1 MRCLGSDL
9 SISRLRQQ
17 SVYGPL
23 VGAILAV
30 APYAVFLLPND
41 HVIASGDYTNYQ
53 LPAREFARDELF
65 AGRLPLWCQYLSC
78 GTPIHATQQA
88 GFAYFPVTMAVLLL
102 GANAGLKFN
111 VFLHVLFCYFGQ
123 YKLARLFGVS
133 RAASVFAAVVACQS
147 GFLVYHLLEGHVTLV
162 LEYALIP
169 WFFWALVRFLRR
181 PRAETAVALA
191 AFVAL
196 LAVGGQPQLL
206 YYCLLIG
213 GLWGVGSVWQ
223 GDASS
228 HRVAAIAWGVAGAV
242 VAVLVSAIQTV
253 PTWELMNDGYFV
265 SERGSLEY
273 ASGHAAMSIDSLSFW
288 CPYFMGS
295 RLAEIPEYGHPGGF
309 FHERTNYLGLAVPLL
324 ALLGMA
330 KSVERWQW
338 PIAGLVLFCLLVAVG
353 PATPLFGA
361 LGAVVPGLLSFR
373 CPARMLAIVAIL
385 APILAARG
393 LDSWILQ
400 RPWESGR
407 LLLAAIAL
415 AWFAAS
421 ILLDSIFY
429 LVDLGE
435 PYIAYVERTV
445 YPQFVVA
452 AVLTLIVVG
461 LILVLPA
468 IGKRSQMLAYL
479 LLIWVTVNDLWI
491 TNGRYV
497 RLAPPRPFGELP
509 TAEPADPH
517 VRIVDA
523 PEYPEIIEL
532 NLRYSCLVPVA
543 IGNRWTSVVTDE
555 GGVEPQSIRRMH
567 EGIVR
572 NTLPALPA
580 ASCSWLWKGGPW
592 QPVEAALPRA
602 RFVPQEAEELCAI
615 ALTEITAEQ
624 VERLHAAATPCS
636 IDADLGR
643 KLTVSVTAPT
653 DGVVVLADTFYPGWK
668 CRSQG
673 EELSIRPVHGAF
685 RGVSVPAGEHK
696 LVFSYEPWSHLL
708 GLLLTIVGLVVAAA
722 LIVYDRRSPRR

>member
-9 SISRLRQQ
+9 SFSRLRQQ

-23 VGAILAV
+23 LGAILAV

-41 HVIASGDYTNYQ
+41 DVIASGDYTNYQ

-88 GFAYFPVTMAVLLL
+88 GFAYFPVTIAVLVL

-133 RAASVFAAVVACQS
+133 RAASVFAAIVACQS
-147 GFLVYHLLEGHVTLV
+147 GFLVYHLLEGHLTLV

-181 PRAETAVALA
+181 PRAKTSVALA

-213 GLWGVGSVWQ
+213 GLWGVGSVWR
-223 GDASS
+223 GDAST
-228 HRVAAIAWGVAGAV
+228 HRVAAIAWGVAGAL
-242 VAVLVSAIQTV
+242 VAVLLSAIQTA

-324 ALLGMA
+324 ALLGLA
-330 KSVERWQW
+330 TKVERWQW
-338 PIAGLVLFCLLVAVG
+338 PMAGLVLLCVLIAVG

-361 LGAVVPGLLSFR
+361 LGAVVPGLFSFR

-385 APILAARG
+385 APVLAARG

-400 RPWESGR
+400 RPWEGGR
-407 LLLAAIAL
+407 RLLAAVAL

-435 PYIAYVERTV
+435 PYIAYVEQTV
-445 YPQFVVA
+445 FPQFVVA
-452 AVLTLIVVG
+452 ASLTLVVVG
-461 LILVLPA
+461 LILALPA
-468 IGKRSQMLAYL
+468 IGKRSQTLAYL

-523 PEYPEIIEL
+523 PDYPEIIEL

-580 ASCSWLWKGGPW
+580 ASCTWLWKGGPW

-615 ALTEITAEQ
+615 ALTEISEEQ

-643 KLTVSVTAPT
+643 TLTVSVTAPT

-673 EELSIRPVHGAF
+673 EELEIRPAHGAF
-685 RGVSVPAGEHK
+685 RAVSVPAGQHT
-696 LVFSYEPWSHLL
+696 LIFSYEPWSHLL

-722 LIVYDRRSPRR
+722 LVVYDRRSPRR